1 MVQTAPISKAITSLG
16 DLQEKFNLTPTSDPE
31 FFTEWFHNLPDLTD
45 VEKATLDRLKHRFTR
60 HHNYGKVAEG
70 VVNLLLVSPLLELAG
85 FYDEP
90 FLITT
95 EPQVEILLED
105 DDELLRGRID
115 TLVIQNRLWVLVV
128 ESKRSISFEAAIPQA
143 LTYMMANPQ
152 PSQPVYGM
160 VTDGSLFMFIKL
172 LAQEPPQY
180 DFSDT
185 FSLLLFRQ
193 NKLYDV
199 LRVLKQIGRTIS
211 PAASKPSP

>member
-1 MVQTAPISKAITSLG
+1 VVQSAPIPQAITSIG
-16 DLQEKFNLTPTSDPE
+16 DLRAKFDLAPTNDPQ
-31 FFTEWFHNLPDLTD
+31 FFTEWFQELPDLSAL
-45 VEKATLDRLKHRFTR
+45 EKHSLDKIKQRYTR
-60 HHNYGKVAEG
+60 HRDRGKVAEG

-90 FLITT
+90 FFITT

-105 DDELLRGRID
+105 EDELLRGRID

-152 PSQPVYGM
+152 PEQPVYGM

-172 LAQEPPQY
+172 LAQAPAQY

-185 FSLLLFRQ
+185 FSLLLLRQ
-193 NKLYDV
+193 NKLYEVLQV
-199 LRVLKQIGRTIS
+199 LRSIGKVT
-211 PAASKPSP
+211 ALDVML